1 LPPTAACV
9 RSTDDYNPAAFNALF
24 AEGTTVS
31 DADREFRR
39 AAAIDAGRD
48 RRIFEARVFLE
59 VVHVANQGGETVVTT
74 KVDGNFARTG
84 FPEPGIQLKLDTTS
98 LEESRDAG

>member
-39 AAAIDAGRD
+39 AAAIDAGR
-48 RRIFEARVFLE
+48 EARVFLE

-84 FPEPGIQLKLDTTS
+84 FPDPGIQLKLDTTS